1 MTNETR
7 EQQHEKSLYD
17 QATILLVKVKS
28 VFPQKSWLVGLQ
40 I

>member
-7 EQQHEKSLYD
+7 EQQHQKSFYD
-17 QATILLVKVKS
+17 QATILLVKS
-28 VFPQKSWLVGLQ
+28 VFPQKIWLVGLQ